1 MEITISDILVVLAVL
16 AAPFAAVFT
25 QRKIDLIR
33 EKRNRKLWIFRTLM
47 ATRGNKI
54 SLEHVQALNS
64 IELFFDNPKTDKA
77 IVEKWNEYLDH
88 LVRQDIRPDDKDYS
102 TKLSAWAEKADDL
115 LADLLHI
122 MSKALKYKFDKVKIK
137 RGIYIPRGHGE
148 EQSDQF
154 AIRKGFA
161 EIFRN
166 QSGFPVK
173 IINMDAESEYANKI
187 SRNRLTKHKT

>member
-1 MEITISDILVVLAVL
+1 MEITISNILMILAVL
-16 AAPFAAVFT
+16 TAPFAAVFA

-33 EKRNRKLWIFRTLM
+33 EKRNQKLWIFRTLM

-64 IELFFDNPKTDKA
+64 IELFFDNSKTDKD

-88 LVRQDIRPDDKDYS
+88 LVRQDIKVDDKDYS
-102 TKLSAWAEKADDL
+102 TKLSVWAEKGDDL
-115 LADLLHI
+115 LADLLYI

-148 EQSDQF
+148 DQF
-154 AIRKGFA
+154 DYFTIRRGLAK
-161 EIFRN
+161 IFRN

-173 IINMDAESEYANKI
+173 MINPHTKSEYANKV
-187 SRNRLTKHKT
+187 SQTP